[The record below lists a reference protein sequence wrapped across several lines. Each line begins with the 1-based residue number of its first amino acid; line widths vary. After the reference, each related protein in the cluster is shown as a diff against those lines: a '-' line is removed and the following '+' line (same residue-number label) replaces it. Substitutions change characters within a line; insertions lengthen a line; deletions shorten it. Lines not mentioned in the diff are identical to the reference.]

1 MVETFT
7 APWQNASWLKAPW
20 HQLLDAQGR
29 YAHAIAIEALPGL
42 GAEAML
48 KDYVALRL
56 CEHAS
61 RRSGAL
67 AC

>member
-7 APWQNASWLKAPW
+7 TSWQKAPWLKAPW
-20 HQLLDAQGR
+20 QQLLDAQVR

-48 KDYVALRL
+48 ISL
-56 CEHAS
+56 E
-61 RRSGAL
+61 RRR
-67 AC
+67 